1 MGVASSMGNF
11 CHVAL
16 ISLPFPLMNATVPLS
31 GIVDHET
38 WEMDIVETIEGKK
51 THHQKFCQRIFL
63 STRFSIL
70 GAIMCTIGNVENSL
84 DSRSG
89 SRYLVISGDILIVTL
104 FFYFTLPSHF
114 DLKL

>member
-1 MGVASSMGNF
+1 
-11 CHVAL
+11 
-16 ISLPFPLMNATVPLS
+16 MNATVPWS

-51 THHQKFCQRIFL
+51 NDSPEILPKDLFVRQPVC
-63 STRFSIL
+63 TRFSIL

-84 DSRSG
+84 DSRRG
-89 SRYLVISGDILIVTL
+89 SRYLVTSGDNPHCKI
-104 FFYFTLPSHF
+104 FFYFTLLSHF